1 MRRLRHPAKVIAF
14 FFAIF
19 LVLLAGARSSGE
31 EKKQTPPK
39 GQRVFTCGHSFHVFV
54 PGTLADVAKGAGVK
68 DHKMAGLSSIGGS
81 RVIQHW
87 NAADITLKGETKAI
101 RVESFS
107 DDGKEVVYKP
117 FGGKQQTK
125 AKSDVVKIENK
136 AKELLG
142 KGEVDVLTLSPIFL
156 PDNGIE
162 KFVELALKNNKDV
175 RITVQENWL
184 PWDVYDPR
192 FKKPAKKVD
201 HDAPTVDELK
211 KMHKPYFESIDEHVR
226 ELNKKYKKEAVFV
239 VPVGQAVVAL
249 REKILDGKAPGLKKQ
264 SDLFTDEIGHAK
276 APIMALNAYCHYAVI
291 YKCTPVGL
299 PMPAVMKNA
308 KADEKLNTL
317 LQELA
322 WEAVTK
328 HPLSGV
334 KSEK

>member
-1 MRRLRHPAKVIAF
+1 MRRLCPPTKALTLLLAS
-14 FFAIF
+14 
-19 LVLLAGARSSGE
+19 LVLLAGSRSAGD
-31 EKKQTPPK
+31 EKKPAPPK
-39 GQRVFTCGHSFHVFV
+39 GQRVYSCGHSFHYFV
-54 PGTLADVAKGAGVK
+54 PPLLTEVAKSAEIK
-68 DHKMAGLSSIGGS
+68 DHKFAGLSAIGGS

-87 NAADITLKGETKAI
+87 NAAEITFKGEKKAV

-117 FGGKQQTK
+117 FGAKQQTK
-125 AKSDVVKIENK
+125 AKGDVEKIVSPVQ
-136 AKELLG
+136 ALLG

-156 PDNGIE
+156 PDDGIE

-175 RITVQENWL
+175 RVTVQENWL
-184 PWDVYDPR
+184 PWDVYDPK
-192 FKKPAKKVD
+192 FKKPNKKVD
-201 HDAPTVDELK
+201 HDAPTADELK
-211 KMHKPYFESIDEHVR
+211 KMHKQYFDTIDEHVR
-226 ELNKKYKKEAVFV
+226 DLNKKYKKGVVFV
-239 VPVGQAVVAL
+239 VPIGQAVVAL

-276 APIMALNAYCHYAVI
+276 AHVMVLNAYCHYAVI
-291 YKCTPVGL
+291 YKRSPVGL
-299 PMPAVMKNA
+299 PMPGALKQA

>member
-1 MRRLRHPAKVIAF
+1 MRRLYPPTKAIALLL
-14 FFAIF
+14 ASA
-19 LVLLAGARSSGE
+19 LVLLAGSRSAGD

-39 GQRVFTCGHSFHVFV
+39 GLRVFSCGHSFHYFV
-54 PGTLADVAKGAGVK
+54 PALLTEVAKGAGIK
-68 DHKMAGLSSIGGS
+68 DHKAAGLSAIGGS

-87 NAADITLKGETKAI
+87 D
-101 RVESFS
+101 VE
-107 DDGKEVVYKP
+107 DKK
-117 FGGKQQTK
+117 
-125 AKSDVVKIENK
+125 NK

-156 PDNGIE
+156 PDDGIE

-175 RITVQENWL
+175 RVTVQENWL
-184 PWDVYDPR
+184 PWDVYDPK

-201 HDAPTVDELK
+201 HDAPTVEELK
-211 KMHKPYFESIDEHVR
+211 KMHKPYFASIDEHVR
-226 ELNKKYKKEAVFV
+226 ELNKRYKKDVVFV
-239 VPVGQAVVAL
+239 VPIGQAVLAL

-276 APIMALNAYCHYAVI
+276 AHVMVLNAYCHYAVI
-291 YKCTPVGL
+291 YKRSPIGL
-299 PMPAVMKNA
+299 PMPSVMKQA

-334 KSEK
+334 KEKKVK